1 MMWGETGVELE
12 SSMRANMN
20 VARRNIAAKLISIDA
35 LIKNINEIIEKMEE
49 QKEAEKKRPSTME
62 VADEAPTPTYL

>member
-1 MMWGETGVELE
+1 
-12 SSMRANMN
+12 MRANMN